1 MPAHEM
7 HIRIDEDLKQRLL
20 ILAKK
25 ERRSLASMVAFAAL
39 AYADQHEPKQVAE
52 ASR

>member
-25 ERRSLASMVAFAAL
+25 ERRSLASMITFAAL
-39 AYADQHEPKQVAE
+39 VYADQHAPTQIAE
-52 ASR
+52 AQ